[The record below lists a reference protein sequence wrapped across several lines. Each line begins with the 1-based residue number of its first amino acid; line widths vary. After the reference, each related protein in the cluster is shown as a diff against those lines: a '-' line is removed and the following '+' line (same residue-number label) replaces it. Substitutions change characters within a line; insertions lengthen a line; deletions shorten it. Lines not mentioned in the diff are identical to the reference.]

1 MHACVLVCDF
11 KQPDGSSFPSGGLRA
26 THVARGY
33 TAWDPHSPPFV
44 LQSNNGACL
53 YIPSC
58 FFSWDQSYAL
68 DEKIPLLRSEVA
80 LARESMR
87 LFAVLEE
94 TKHTR
99 VHMDAGLEQEF
110 FLIDREYF
118 MKRPDLMVG
127 IAKSHTRTHQRL
139 TMLRIS
145 AAVLCWC

>member
-1 MHACVLVCDF
+1 
-11 KQPDGSSFPSGGLRA
+11 
-26 THVARGY
+26 
-33 TAWDPHSPPFV
+33 
-44 LQSNNGACL
+44 L

-127 IAKSHTRTHQRL
+127 IAKTHTNASKVDDAASVGSCP
-139 TMLRIS
+139 ML
-145 AAVLCWC
+145 VLIGCCGSLPACCSFS